1 MSKYTQER
9 MVQIFDKAVGKKA
22 KTPNEIIPQIT
33 GQIAF
38 ERLGLTANDVLLDIG
53 TGTGDKA
60 IGAAHICYQVIGID
74 ISRKSLEIASK
85 KALEEKLDNLVFA
98 YGSFEEPCREVDL
111 AHYRI
116 TKILAVYSLHHLPDQ
131 LKKRTLGTLAQMLHR
146 PGRMVIGDL
155 MFFEDPDGHRH
166 QFDEVGYD
174 GGDTDFPS
182 GVEYLR
188 NCLSDLDAKVRVE
201 RIHPLVGIIVAD
213 WSPEHT

>member
-1 MSKYTQER
+1 MSKYSQER
-9 MVQIFDKAVGKKA
+9 IVQIFDKAVGKKA
-22 KTPNEIIPQIT
+22 IASHQIIPQIT

-38 ERLGLTANDVLLDIG
+38 ERLGLTAQDVLLDVG

-60 IGAAHICYQVIGID
+60 IRAAHICYKVIGID
-74 ISRKSLEIASK
+74 ISKKSLEIASK
-85 KALEEKLDNLVFA
+85 KALEEKLDNVFFA
-98 YGSFEEPCREVDL
+98 YGSFKEPCRELDL
-111 AHYRI
+111 AQYRI
-116 TKILAVYSLHHLPDQ
+116 TKILAVYSLHHLPDR
-131 LKKRTLGTLAQMLHR
+131 LKKKTLGTLTQLLHR
-146 PGRMVIGDL
+146 PGRIVIGDL
-155 MFFEDPDGHRH
+155 MFFEDPDRHSH

-213 WSPEHT
+213 WSP